1 MKILEELSE
10 RAQTFPARL
19 EKVKGDGT
27 RAVGHTGRFV
37 PEELIHACDGVPY
50 YLCRGGEQEAPEA
63 VLPYMLRFMS
73 PFARAQ
79 IGYYLL
85 KQDPVIP
92 MLDLIVAQC
101 DDCHMTRL
109 ADMIEYFELPAARVG
124 VPTDWDKP
132 LSADYYRRSLAQ
144 LRKRLGELTG
154 TELTDQRLRGAIELM
169 NTLRGRFRKVDEL
182 RAKPR
187 PPFGGDTF
195 LRLNHMSFKI
205 PPQEMIAA
213 LDRLHERWDAAES
226 PFPAEAPR
234 ILLAGHVVAEGDYF
248 VPSLIEELGG
258 VIVAEM
264 LDEGHRHHRWD
275 VPVEGDPLQNIVN
288 TYYLERTPPS
298 VFQPAWEVRLEH
310 LLALVTERRIDG
322 VAWYQLSFEEIYN
335 MEYSY
340 VAKELG
346 ARGIPVVKLESAYE
360 SSREATGAL
369 ATRIESFL
377 ASVSAGR
384 GLGTAKGV
392 TT

>member
-10 RAQTFPARL
+10 RAQSFPERL
-19 EKVKGDGT
+19 EKAKGEGAQ
-27 RAVGHTGRFV
+27 AVGHTGRFA
-37 PEELIHACDGVPY
+37 PEELIHACGGVPY
-50 YLCRGGEQEAPEA
+50 YLCRGGEPEPPEA

-79 IGYYLL
+79 IGYHLL
-85 KQDPVIP
+85 EKEPVIP
-92 MLDLIVAQC
+92 MLDLVVAQC

-109 ADMIEYFELPAARVG
+109 ADLIEYFELPTARVG
-124 VPTDWDKP
+124 VPTDWDKS
-132 LSADYYRRSLAQ
+132 LSAEYYRRSLTQ
-144 LRKRLGELTG
+144 LRRRLAELSG
-154 TELTDQRLRGAIELM
+154 TEITDERLRGAIELM
-169 NTLRGRFRKVDEL
+169 NTLRDRFRRIDGL

-187 PPFGGDTF
+187 PAFGGDTF
-195 LRLNHMSFKI
+195 LRLNHLSFKI
-205 PPQEMIAA
+205 PPQEMVAA
-213 LDRLHERWDAAES
+213 LDRLHDQWSAADS

-258 VIVAEM
+258 VVVAEM
-264 LDEGHRHHRWD
+264 LDEGHRYHRWD
-275 VPVEGDPLQNIVN
+275 VPTEGDPLENIAR
-288 TYYLERTPPS
+288 TYYQERTPPS
-298 VFQPAWEVRLEH
+298 VFQPAWEVRLDH
-310 LLALVTERRIDG
+310 LLKIAKERRIDG

-340 VAKELG
+340 VAKQLG

-384 GLGTAKGV
+384 GQGTGRKV